1 MSIRRI
7 FAGLAAAVLMLSSS
21 LPLAAAGGGAPAT
34 PNILFIFLDDFGW
47 MDTGYMGSDFYET
60 PPAETHSRHLHARP
74 CDPHQQGKTVGPL
87 PDSFCGSPPLDA
99 KRELVANYQAK
110 PAGKLHEHVAMATM
124 IQAVDDGVGR
134 IQETL
139 EALHTGDSPISVLKL
154 APFRLTRISNS

>member
-1 MSIRRI
+1 MRRP
-7 FAGLAAAVLMLSSS
+7 LPTSSS
-21 LPLAAAGGGAPAT
+21 SSSTTSAGWTPAT
-34 PNILFIFLDDFGW
+34 WDRISTKHRRLKHIPGTSTLD
-47 MDTGYMGSDFYET
+47 
-60 PPAETHSRHLHARP
+60 PAIRTNKEKPWALYLTHFAVH
-74 CDPHQQGKTVGPL
+74 
-87 PDSFCGSPPLDA
+87 PPLDA
-99 KRELVANYQAK
+99 KRELVAKYQAK